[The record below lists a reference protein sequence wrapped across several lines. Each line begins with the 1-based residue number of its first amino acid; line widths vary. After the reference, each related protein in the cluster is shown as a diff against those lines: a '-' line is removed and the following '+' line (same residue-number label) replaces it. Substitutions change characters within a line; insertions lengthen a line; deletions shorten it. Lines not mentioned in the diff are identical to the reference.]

1 MKKVLLKIFVWL
13 LIAVIVVFNLIVL
26 PYGLAMK
33 PYSEYLRHKD
43 VAVEVEANVSYIH
56 IYEDSD
62 DDKQYELYMT
72 YTYDGVFY
80 EDIYWETISSDKY
93 EVGDSVVIKVLPE
106 NPAHIMSAD
115 IGARGIKIVMFVYAI
130 VAVIVLYE
138 KNFYSIKESSDKLF
152 ITDKMIANTLRP
164 RGLLGIS
171 QALIFSGAGM
181 YAAKLFMPE
190 LMEEITVANV
200 LFAIGMAF
208 FCIAVVKMLKLS
220 EKGYSFGVFRC
231 AEKWTDSD
239 GDSTTYYTRFEYI
252 EKTNH
257 GGKVYD
263 RAVVGNEYYI
273 VQNLKGYIRE
283 IYDTKKWIPAVEDRS
298 LKTGSKY
305 ALKRCCVELFLGSA
319 FVFVFAWVF
328 KIVANIIA

>member
-115 IGARGIKIVMFVYAI
+115 IGARGIKIVMFV
-130 VAVIVLYE
+130 
-138 KNFYSIKESSDKLF
+138 
-152 ITDKMIANTLRP
+152 
-164 RGLLGIS
+164 
-171 QALIFSGAGM
+171 
-181 YAAKLFMPE
+181 
-190 LMEEITVANV
+190 
-200 LFAIGMAF
+200 
-208 FCIAVVKMLKLS
+208 
-220 EKGYSFGVFRC
+220 
-231 AEKWTDSD
+231 
-239 GDSTTYYTRFEYI
+239 
-252 EKTNH
+252 
-257 GGKVYD
+257 
-263 RAVVGNEYYI
+263 
-273 VQNLKGYIRE
+273 
-283 IYDTKKWIPAVEDRS
+283 
-298 LKTGSKY
+298 
-305 ALKRCCVELFLGSA
+305 
-319 FVFVFAWVF
+319 
-328 KIVANIIA
+328 